1 MINILIIGN
10 CGVGKTYVMQNL
22 IKSYKCDQ
30 ASNVDL
36 LHYRTNGFLNIT
48 GKYDGGI
55 FQGSDKLSMSV
66 MTSLDKYLHKVK
78 GVSIFEGDRFMNS
91 NFIAK
96 AKPYVIKVKGNGS
109 QGRVLRGSSQS
120 PRQVKSIQTR
130 VSNIEYDFS
139 FEDSYLLK
147 KYLQSLLS
155 VSNFDLIKKV
165 LQTDKDNYQH
175 DQQKLF

>member
-10 CGVGKTYVMQNL
+10 CGVGKTYVMQSL

-30 ASNVDL
+30 ALNVDL
-36 LHYRTNGFLNIT
+36 LHYRSNGFLHIT

-66 MTSLDKYLHKVK
+66 MTSLDKYLQEVK

-96 AKPYVIKVKGNGS
+96 AKPYIIKVKGNGN
-109 QGRVLRGSSQS
+109 QGRKIRGSSQS
-120 PRQVKSIQTR
+120 VRQVKSIQTR
-130 VSNIEYDFS
+130 VGNINYDFS

-175 DQQKLF
+175 EQQKLF